1 LINKKVLKKL
11 RDIAGR
17 ENILLDIEDRICY
30 SYDATNKKFL
40 PDLVIFP
47 ENSEAVSNIL
57 KIANE
62 ERIPIIPRGA
72 GSGFTGGSLP
82 INGGIVLCMTK
93 MRKIIEIDDNNLI
106 AILEPGVITETLQK
120 EVENLGLF
128 YPPDPSSLKFS
139 TMGGNV
145 AECAGG
151 PRGVKYGVTK
161 DYVIGL
167 EVVIPSGDIINPGV
181 KTMKGV
187 VGYDLT
193 KLIVG
198 SEGTLGIVTKIIVK
212 LIPYP
217 ESVKTMIVTFPKI
230 EDAAKSVSRIIASK
244 IIPAAIEFIDNTT
257 LRCVEEY
264 LRIGLPINVGA
275 LLIIEVDGTKEVVAL
290 DSIKIEKICKDNG
303 AEDIKIAKNKKESE
317 DIWNARR
324 AVSPAI
330 MKLNPIKINEDIV
343 VMRSFLPEAISG
355 IKEIANKYNLKNANY
370 GHAGDG
376 NIHVNILIKDEKE
389 REKAE
394 RAVKEIFE
402 LTLKLG
408 GSISGEHGVGI
419 TKAPYLRME
428 LKNPE
433 IVIMKGIK
441 NLFDPNNILNP
452 KKIFE

>member
-1 LINKKVLKKL
+1 MINKKVLKKL